1 MSVIFS
7 AISTDCS
14 AGNPDTTWTW
24 FSSEKATSPL
34 PVLHWVAT
42 ACLIFLANDL
52 NTRSYILMEE
62 EYFGVFTYF
71 LRLPGCFRHP
81 PTATLTPNDSSCGVG
96 RQRVEERDC
105 ALELRRAD
113 HVFITKWLAPD
124 LRSAFSFSCLC
135 NSRNNSDGKLIK
147 QREE

>member
-14 AGNPDTTWTW
+14 AGNHNVNL
-24 FSSEKATSPL
+24 FFFRESHLATARVTL
-34 PVLHWVAT
+34 KAT
-42 ACLIFLANDL
+42 ACLTFLANDL

-81 PTATLTPNDSSCGVG
+81 PIATLTPNGSSCGVG
-96 RQRVEERDC
+96 RQQVEERDC
-105 ALELRRAD
+105 ALELWRAD
-113 HVFITKWLAPD
+113 LVFITK
-124 LRSAFSFSCLC
+124 
-135 NSRNNSDGKLIK
+135 
-147 QREE
+147 